1 MLISLLCCPKTSV
14 YGCHCVW
21 EGEGWSRARSTLT
34 EETRQSYSSWLKLF
48 AYNNSFPTCVNSSK
62 NQRWSDAGWLQ
73 ISGSL
78 MNTNHPTAPQRGQ
91 SVGSIGFPYK
101 MTSYAILRTASVLH
115 FNLFC
120 EQLSQPVVGRRRQV
134 IQKSSNTQF
143 NSENVGFFTWHLSC
157 RDRLKVSTSGGSI
170 NESLSHLSS
179 VQQGDNAAL
188 TYHLLKVLW
197 WMCWQTGP
205 IHTSPPA
212 DTEKD

>member
-62 NQRWSDAGWLQ
+62 TKDGAMLADSKYLEAWWTQTTQ
-73 ISGSL
+73 P
-78 MNTNHPTAPQRGQ
+78 HPKRGQ
-91 SVGSIGFPYK
+91 SVGSIGFPY
-101 MTSYAILRTASVLH
+101 MQGFPYSYAILRTASVLH

-134 IQKSSNTQF
+134 IQKSSNTQMWA
-143 NSENVGFFTWHLSC
+143 SL
-157 RDRLKVSTSGGSI
+157 RDT
-170 NESLSHLSS
+170 
-179 VQQGDNAAL
+179 
-188 TYHLLKVLW
+188 
-197 WMCWQTGP
+197 
-205 IHTSPPA
+205 
-212 DTEKD
+212 